1 MKNDTNEL
9 ILKLLLLMAFA
20 DNVYME
26 EEKELITDISNEL
39 GLDSEKANEIF
50 AKIQK
55 IEDITKECR
64 KTANKIKNKQD
75 REKVLDLLS
84 KMITADKIVHKA
96 EIFALQ
102 LIAEEWDMYRK
113 KI

>member
-1 MKNDTNEL
+1 MNNNDK

-20 DNVYME
+20 DKVYME
-26 EEKELITDISNEL
+26 EEKELINNISIEL
-39 GLDSEKANEIF
+39 RLSVEKANEIF
-50 AKIQK
+50 AEIQK
-55 IEDITKECR
+55 IKDITKECR
-64 KTANKIKNKQD
+64 ETANQIQNKQD

-113 KI
+113 EI

>member
-1 MKNDTNEL
+1 MTNNTNEQM
-9 ILKLLLLMAFA
+9 LKLLLLMAFV
-20 DNVYME
+20 DKVYMA
-26 EEKELITDISNEL
+26 EEKELINNVSKEL
-39 GLDSEKANEIF
+39 GLSIEKANEIF
-50 AKIQK
+50 AEIQK
-55 IEDITKECR
+55 IKDITKECR
-64 KTANKIKNKQD
+64 VTANKIQNKQD